1 MKIFPSTADFAA
13 IYNTGANHLVYTRLS
28 ADLDTPV
35 SLMLK
40 LAQAR
45 KNSFML
51 ESVTGGDVRGRY
63 SVIGMNP
70 DMIWRC
76 NGTTAVLNRSALI
89 DDEVFETE
97 AADPLTSL
105 RALLDESKIDLPD
118 DLPPMAAGLFGYL
131 GYDMIR
137 LVEHLP
143 DVNPDSLEL
152 PDATMMRPSVIIIVD
167 GVKDELTIVS
177 PAWNDPDKSA
187 KAAYAQAAE
196 RVSAALR
203 DLERSLPRRI
213 NHWQ

>member
-1 MKIFPSTADFAA
+1 MQIFPSSADFAA
-13 IYNTGANHLVYTRLS
+13 KFDTGANNLVYTRLS

-76 NGTTAVLNRSALI
+76 NGKSATLNRNALI
-89 DDEVFETE
+89 NDEDFTAE
-97 AADPLTSL
+97 ATDPLTSL

-118 DLPPMAAGLFGYL
+118 DLPPMASGLFGYL

-143 DVNPDSLEL
+143 DVNPDNLEL
-152 PDATMMRPSVIIIVD
+152 PDATMMRPSVIVIVD
-167 GVKDELTIVS
+167 GVTFFRTKYFKI
-177 PAWNDPDKSA
+177 
-187 KAAYAQAAE
+187 
-196 RVSAALR
+196 LR
-203 DLERSLPRRI
+203 RWRLKRSCNHNQLPWPQY
-213 NHWQ
+213 NL